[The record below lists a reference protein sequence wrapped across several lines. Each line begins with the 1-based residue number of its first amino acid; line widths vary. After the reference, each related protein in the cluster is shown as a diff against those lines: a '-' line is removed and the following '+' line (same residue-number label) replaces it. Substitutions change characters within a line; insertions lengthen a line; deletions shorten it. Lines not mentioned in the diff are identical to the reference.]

1 MMPSEKLIDL
11 LLAFLCERSDK
22 SKLSNAEWEALSR
35 LATKHGVAPLLYH
48 RLSNANLQVPERV
61 LDALCEN
68 YHHNAFKNAQYY
80 QELAEVLKR
89 LQDAGIEVIV
99 LKGAYLAKTVYQPEA
114 LRVIGDIDLLV
125 KEADL
130 GQSEKILLEMGY
142 GPTERPSIETQCAM
156 SLHLEPFIKKG
167 AFPIEIHWTLF
178 SPTVPFKNRVDILWD
193 QARSFT
199 VATVQVLTL
208 SPEDLLFHL
217 CVHGGYSNR
226 FVGMRFLCDIHN
238 TIRYYEI
245 DWDLLFHRAR
255 QWKAEKALYL
265 TLYTASDW
273 GAANVPEKVFE
284 RFKPSDFNLELVVKL
299 KEITRLDIINRW
311 RAHEK
316 FFAALW
322 IPNKPFREK
331 LSIFL
336 ERIFPPLESLAEMYD
351 VPKNSFRIY
360 FYYLVRLKYLLFKYS
375 GMVWRMLRGDKKA
388 QTFIAQNN
396 QITILK
402 DWMKSN

>member
-1 MMPSEKLIDL
+1 
-11 LLAFLCERSDK
+11 
-22 SKLSNAEWEALSR
+22 
-35 LATKHGVAPLLYH
+35 
-48 RLSNANLQVPERV
+48 
-61 LDALCEN
+61 
-68 YHHNAFKNAQYY
+68 
-80 QELAEVLKR
+80 
-89 LQDAGIEVIV
+89 
-99 LKGAYLAKTVYQPEA
+99 
-114 LRVIGDIDLLV
+114 
-125 KEADL
+125 
-130 GQSEKILLEMGY
+130 
-142 GPTERPSIETQCAM
+142 
-156 SLHLEPFIKKG
+156 
-167 AFPIEIHWTLF
+167 
-178 SPTVPFKNRVDILWD
+178 
-193 QARSFT
+193 
-199 VATVQVLTL
+199 
-208 SPEDLLFHL
+208 
-217 CVHGGYSNR
+217 
-226 FVGMRFLCDIHN
+226 MRFLCDIHN